1 MTFNPKKDFCDSV
14 HAKPWVDISASS
26 TFSAAI
32 TTALVLMQTKY
43 FRSPDL
49 GTAAST
55 AFRLE
60 GAKDLVEILMN
71 LSNVKEV
78 ESTKPSGQNLTWGNK

>member
-1 MTFNPKKDFCDSV
+1 MTLNPKKDFCASG
-14 HAKPWVDISASS
+14 HSKAWADISASQA
-26 TFSAAI
+26 FSAAV
-32 TTALVLMQTKY
+32 TAALVLMQTKY

-55 AFRLE
+55 AFKLE

-71 LSNVKEV
+71 LSNVQEV
-78 ESTKPSGQNLTWGNK
+78 ESTKPTGQNLTWGKQ